1 MRMIDLKKFIM
12 ENEKIFAN
20 EVKQL
25 VILKNEKV
33 QVYLK
38 QLKKGKDV
46 RYKIFNYAF
55 YLFIRFTGLTWIIQK
70 VNGLGVKVR
79 PEHLPDCF
87 DD

>member
-1 MRMIDLKKFIM
+1 M
-12 ENEKIFAN
+12 
-20 EVKQL
+20 
-25 VILKNEKV
+25 
-33 QVYLK
+33 YLK